1 MIIEIKYF
9 NFRYSLTKG
18 EDLKKKIRKLTF
30 GRYLKILFYT
40 LKNNFG
46 SGGEKYPF
54 YASLKVTS
62 RCHFACK
69 FCDMKDFQTPDLC
82 TEDIKK
88 IIRNLGRSS
97 LFLMSM
103 EGGEPLLRNDIEEL
117 LIEAHKQP
125 FYLLFTTSQKNL
137 MEYPWEKYQNYIDFL
152 HISID
157 EGHGNLH
164 LFDQLK
170 EINKFDMIVC
180 VQTVVAKEDQ
190 DKLEEKVSK
199 CYYSGSK
206 ILIMPAVHLDNT
218 EDHFPDFD
226 RLEKQ
231 IRKLKKDYPETII
244 TPNSYFSAV
253 RKKKGGCSPSSIII
267 DADGGL
273 FYPCRTLKEK
283 RIKLQDTDLT
293 KFLKSGLSSELRK
306 RMSLCTR
313 QCGWYQYFATSRFSG
328 LSDFFD
334 ATGPYL
340 REFFLGREFEE

>member
-1 MIIEIKYF
+1 MQILNYGIVNMISS
-9 NFRYSLTKG
+9 NG
-18 EDLKKKIRKLTF
+18 ER
-30 GRYLKILFYT
+30 
-40 LKNNFG
+40 
-46 SGGEKYPF
+46 YPF

-69 FCDMKDFQTPDLC
+69 FCDMKNFQTPDLP
-82 TEDIKK
+82 TDDLKK

-97 LFLMSM
+97 IFLLSF

-117 LIEAHKQP
+117 LIEARKQP

-137 MEYPWEKYQNYIDFL
+137 FDYPWEKYQKYIDFL

-157 EGHGNLH
+157 EGHDNMH
-164 LFDQLK
+164 LFDKLK
-170 EINKFDMIVC
+170 DINKFNMIVC
-180 VQTVVAKEDQ
+180 IQTVVAKEDQ
-190 DKLEEKVSK
+190 DRLEEKVSK

-231 IRKLKKDYPETII
+231 IIKLKKDYPETII
-244 TPNSYFSAV
+244 TPNSYFSSV
-253 RKKKGGCSPSSIII
+253 KKKRGGCSPSSIII

-283 RIKLQDTDLT
+283 TIKLQEDDLM
-293 KFLKSGLSSELRK
+293 KFIVTGKAAELRK
-306 RMSLCTR
+306 QMSACTR

-328 LSDFFD
+328 FSDFFD

-340 REFFLGREFEE
+340 REFVLGRKFEE

>member
-1 MIIEIKYF
+1 MKI
-9 NFRYSLTKG
+9 
-18 EDLKKKIRKLTF
+18 LKVKILVKKIRKLSF
-30 GRYLKILFYT
+30 KRYLQILNYS
-40 LKNNFG
+40 LKNMIG
-46 SGGEKYPF
+46 SQGEKYPF

-62 RCHFACK
+62 HCHFACK
-69 FCDMKDFQTPDLC
+69 FCDMKHFQAPDLP
-82 TEDIKK
+82 TEDLKK

-97 LFLMSM
+97 LFLLSL

-117 LIEAHKQP
+117 LTETHKQP

-137 MEYPWEKYQNYIDFL
+137 MEYPWDRYQKYIDFL

-157 EGHGNLH
+157 EGHENMH
-164 LFDQLK
+164 LFDKLD
-170 EINKFDMIVC
+170 EINKFNMIVC
-180 VQTVVAKEDQ
+180 VQTVVAREDQ

-226 RLEKQ
+226 KLEKQ
-231 IRKLKKDYPETII
+231 IKKLKKDYPETII

-253 RKKKGGCSPSSIII
+253 KKNKGGCSPSSIII

-273 FYPCRTLKEK
+273 FYPCRTLKDK
-283 RIKLQDTDLT
+283 TIRLQETDLM
-293 KFLKSGLSSELRK
+293 KFIETGKSAELRK
-306 RMSLCTR
+306 KMGQCTR

-328 LSDFFD
+328 ISDFFD

-340 REFFLGREFEE
+340 REFFIGRKFEE

>member
-1 MIIEIKYF
+1 MSSS
-9 NFRYSLTKG
+9 R
-18 EDLKKKIRKLTF
+18 
-30 GRYLKILFYT
+30 
-40 LKNNFG
+40 
-46 SGGEKYPF
+46 GEKYPF

-69 FCDMKDFQTPDLC
+69 FCDMKNFQTPDLP
-82 TEDIKK
+82 TDDLKK

-97 LFLMSM
+97 IFLLSF

-117 LIEAHKQP
+117 LIEARKQP

-137 MEYPWEKYQNYIDFL
+137 FDYPWEKYQKYIDFL

-157 EGHGNLH
+157 EGHDNMH
-164 LFDQLK
+164 LFDKLK
-170 EINKFDMIVC
+170 DINKFNMIVC
-180 VQTVVAKEDQ
+180 VQTVIAKEDQ
-190 DKLEEKVSK
+190 DKLEDKVSK

-218 EDHFPDFD
+218 QDHFPDLD

-231 IRKLKKDYPETII
+231 INKLKKDYPETII
-244 TPNSYFSAV
+244 TPNSYFSSV
-253 RKKKGGCSPSSIII
+253 KKKTGGCSPSSIII

-273 FYPCRTLKEK
+273 FYPCRTLKDK
-283 RIKLQDTDLT
+283 TIKLQEDDLM
-293 KFLKSGLSSELRK
+293 KFIITGKAAELRK
-306 RMSLCTR
+306 QMSACTR

-328 LSDFFD
+328 FSDFFD

-340 REFFLGREFEE
+340 REFFLGRKFEE

>member
-1 MIIEIKYF
+1 MKVV
-9 NFRYSLTKG
+9 
-18 EDLKKKIRKLTF
+18 KKIRKLSLA
-30 GRYLKILFYT
+30 RYLQILNYSIRNMISS
-40 LKNNFG
+40 KD
-46 SGGEKYPF
+46 EKYPF

-69 FCDMKDFQTPDLC
+69 FCDMKNFQTPDLP
-82 TEDIKK
+82 TEDLKK
-88 IIRNLGRSS
+88 IILNLGRSS
-97 LFLMSM
+97 LFLLSL
-103 EGGEPLLRNDIEEL
+103 EGGEPLLRSDIEEL
-117 LIEAHKQP
+117 LKEAHKQP

-137 MEYPWEKYQNYIDFL
+137 MDYPWDKYQKYIDFL

-157 EGHGNLH
+157 EGHDNMH
-164 LFDQLK
+164 LFDKLK
-170 EINKFDMIVC
+170 EINRFNMIVC

-190 DKLEEKVSK
+190 EKLEDKVSK

-231 IRKLKKDYPETII
+231 IIKLKKDYPETII

-253 RKKKGGCSPSSIII
+253 RRKKGGCSPSSIII

-283 RIKLQDTDLT
+283 TIKLQEDDLM
-293 KFLKSGLSSELRK
+293 KFINSGRSAELRK
-306 RMSLCTR
+306 QMSACTR

-328 LSDFFD
+328 FSDIVD

-340 REFFLGREFEE
+340 REFFLGRKFEE